1 MSDQVL
7 VNARYLHHRVSGVQ
21 RYAHE
26 VVSRLGQRVNL
37 FSPKRGGTGVF
48 GHIWE
53 QVILP
58 LEIGKRNLLWSPAN
72 TGPLT
77 TQNQVVTIHDLC
89 VIDHPE
95 WFDPKFSAWYRFLLP
110 RLAERVIKVIT
121 DSDYS
126 RERILELFSLQKD
139 RVVAIP
145 LGVDTRFRPTPQE
158 YIDVARSKYGIE
170 EDYLAV
176 IGSLQPRKN
185 LTRLFQAWKQI
196 HTNYK
201 SLQLVV
207 VGGTGHTFRDA
218 GFIELPRGV
227 NLTGYVKDTDLPIV
241 CVRLLDQTSTRLE
254 IGSDTLENRYGI
266 IIDIFATSDGQR
278 IDLADFILNELKDGW
293 TYYTYSQQSGNKE
306 VLDTTSAGRC
316 RVMGFVDNRRLDLGG
331 AIDKKDRHRHTMTVL
346 VRMETT

>member
-37 FSPKRGGTGVF
+37 ISPKRGGTGVF

-53 QVILP
+53 QVFLP

-95 WFDPKFSAWYRFLLP
+95 WFDLKFSAWYRFLLP

-158 YIDVARSKYGIE
+158 YIDVARSKFGIE
-170 EDYLAV
+170 KDYLAV

-185 LTRLFQAWKQI
+185 LARLFQAWKQI

-227 NLTGYVKDTDLPIV
+227 ILTGYVEDTDLPMIYSGALAFV
-241 CVRLLDQTSTRLE
+241 LPSLYEGFGLPLLEAMACGAPVICSNTTSLPEVVANAGILVDPYDPKAIAYGIQQMVEDHKLRNGFHKLGLKRAKQFTWEQTSDEIWKVLLE
-254 IGSDTLENRYGI
+254 
-266 IIDIFATSDGQR
+266 A
-278 IDLADFILNELKDGW
+278 
-293 TYYTYSQQSGNKE
+293 KE
-306 VLDTTSAGRC
+306 KIS
-316 RVMGFVDNRRLDLGG
+316 
-331 AIDKKDRHRHTMTVL
+331 
-346 VRMETT
+346 

>member
-110 RLAERVIKVIT
+110 RLVERVIKVIT

-170 EDYLAV
+170 KDYLAV

-227 NLTGYVKDTDLPIV
+227 NLTGYVKDTDLPMIYSGALAFV
-241 CVRLLDQTSTRLE
+241 LPSLYEGFGLPLLEAMACGTPVICSNTTSLPE
-254 IGSDTLENRYGI
+254 VVANAGILVDPYDPKAIAYGI
-266 IIDIFATSDGQR
+266 QQMVEDHKLRNEFHQLGLKRAKQFTWEITSDE
-278 IDLADFILNELKDGW
+278 IWKVLLEA
-293 TYYTYSQQSGNKE
+293 KE
-306 VLDTTSAGRC
+306 KIS
-316 RVMGFVDNRRLDLGG
+316 
-331 AIDKKDRHRHTMTVL
+331 
-346 VRMETT
+346 

>member
-170 EDYLAV
+170 KDYLAV

-207 VGGTGHTFRDA
+207 VGSTGHTFRDA

-227 NLTGYVKDTDLPIV
+227 NLTGYVKDTDLPMIYSGALAFV
-241 CVRLLDQTSTRLE
+241 LPSLYEGFGLPLLEAMACGTPVICSNTTSLPE
-254 IGSDTLENRYGI
+254 VVANAGILVDPYDPKAIAYGI
-266 IIDIFATSDGQR
+266 QQMVEDHKLRNEFHQLGLKRAKQFTWEKT
-278 IDLADFILNELKDGW
+278 ADEIWKVLLEA
-293 TYYTYSQQSGNKE
+293 KE
-306 VLDTTSAGRC
+306 KIS
-316 RVMGFVDNRRLDLGG
+316 
-331 AIDKKDRHRHTMTVL
+331 
-346 VRMETT
+346 

>member
-37 FSPKRGGTGVF
+37 FSPKCGGTGVF

-77 TQNQVVTIHDLC
+77 SQNQVVTIHDLC

-95 WFDPKFSAWYRFLLP
+95 WYDPKFSAWYRFLLP
-110 RLAERVIKVIT
+110 RLVERVIKVIT

-126 RERILELFSLQKD
+126 RDRILELFSLQKD

-145 LGVDTRFRPTPQE
+145 LGVDSRFRPTPQE
-158 YIDVARSKYGIE
+158 YIDVVRSKYGIE
-170 EDYLAV
+170 KDYLAV

-185 LTRLFQAWKQI
+185 LARLFQAWKQI
-196 HTNYK
+196 HPNYK

-218 GFIELPRGV
+218 GFRELPRGV
-227 NLTGYVKDTDLPIV
+227 NLTGYIKDTDLPMIYSGALAFV
-241 CVRLLDQTSTRLE
+241 LPSLYEGFGLPLLEAMACGTPVICSNTTSLPE
-254 IGSDTLENRYGI
+254 VVANAGILVDPYDPKAIAYGI
-266 IIDIFATSDGQR
+266 QQMVEDHKLRNEFHQLGLNRAKQFTWEKTSDE
-278 IDLADFILNELKDGW
+278 IWKVLLEA
-293 TYYTYSQQSGNKE
+293 KE
-306 VLDTTSAGRC
+306 KIA
-316 RVMGFVDNRRLDLGG
+316 
-331 AIDKKDRHRHTMTVL
+331 
-346 VRMETT
+346 